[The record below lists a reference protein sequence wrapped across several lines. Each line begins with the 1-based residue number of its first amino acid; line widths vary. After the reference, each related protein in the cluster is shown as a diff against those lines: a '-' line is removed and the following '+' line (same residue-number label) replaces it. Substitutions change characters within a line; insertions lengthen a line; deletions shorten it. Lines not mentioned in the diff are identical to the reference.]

1 MILFTIGS
9 GQKSAEKFFSLLKQN
24 KVQRLIDIRLNN
36 KSQLAGFTKNPDL
49 QYFLKQIAAIDYIH
63 LPILAPTQVLLA
75 GYREK
80 KVDWTEYERSFG
92 ELMNQRNPLAELNA
106 DIFDSACLLCS
117 EPTAKYCHR
126 RLVAEYLAKSIPALK
141 IQHL

>member
-24 KVQRLIDIRLNN
+24 RVQRLIDIRLNN
-36 KSQLAGFTKNPDL
+36 KSQLAGFTKSPDL

-63 LPILAPTQVLLA
+63 LPILAPTQALLA

-80 KVDWTEYERSFG
+80 KMGSS
-92 ELMNQRNPLAELNA
+92 RNRTSVRQEKYHEENYLET
-106 DIFDSACLLCS
+106 SAG
-117 EPTAKYCHR
+117 R
-126 RLVAEYLAKSIPALK
+126 G
-141 IQHL
+141 

>member
-36 KSQLAGFTKNPDL
+36 KSQLAGFTKSPDL

-63 LPILAPTQVLLA
+63 LPILAPTQALLA

-80 KVDWTEYERSFG
+80 KIDWAEYERSFG
-92 ELMNQRNPLAELNA
+92 ELLNQRNPLVELNA
-106 DIFDSACLLCS
+106 DVFDSMDYQN
-117 EPTAKYCHR
+117 ENIHQIITFKTF
-126 RLVAEYLAKSIPALK
+126 IPYYFLYNIK
-141 IQHL
+141 TGIYSQ